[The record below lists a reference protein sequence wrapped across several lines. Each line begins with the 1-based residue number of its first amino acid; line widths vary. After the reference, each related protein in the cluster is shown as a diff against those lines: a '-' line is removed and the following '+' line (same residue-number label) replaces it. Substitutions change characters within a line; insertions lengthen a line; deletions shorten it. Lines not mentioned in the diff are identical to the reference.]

1 MKCKINF
8 KQDPTGLVI
17 IEADASEHQA
27 LDRLGHD
34 GVLAVA
40 LPEGFMTD
48 NPVGPARA
56 IPELQGQ
63 AARANAAEHNFQVE
77 HDRAITAEQKLAEV
91 ERDLGDW
98 QLRLAG
104 ALMAAEGSTSTK
116 TIATAVETVRTCPTI
131 QAVLRLRQDRDDLR
145 DALGKAEQEII
156 RIKTRPPG
164 TNKKSKSKPL
174 SRSKKVPG
182 RRAPSG
188 RSRKKTTRKR
198 LAAVRQ

>member
-1 MKCKINF
+1 MSTEITKSPC
-8 KQDPTGLVI
+8 PRSG
-17 IEADASEHQA
+17 
-27 LDRLGHD
+27 
-34 GVLAVA
+34 AVA
-40 LPEGFMTD
+40 KVERDLEDYQSRWDMIDGIIRGEAGQIDVEKAALSSTAMS
-48 NPVGPARA
+48 A
-56 IPELQGQ
+56 ILRLKKSQ
-63 AARANAAEHNFQVE
+63 AESA
-77 HDRAITAEQKLAEV
+77 KV
-91 ERDLGDW
+91 ERDLGDY

-104 ALMAAEGSTSTK
+104 ALMAAEGSTSAK
-116 TIATAVETVRTCPTI
+116 TIATAVEPVRTCPTI
-131 QAVLRLRQDRDDLR
+131 RAVLQLRQDRDDLR